1 MSEGWISKQGY
12 LKKLGFET
20 PNWKKR
26 FFVLKQN
33 VVSYYADSGDWKKT
47 KPPKGSFVL
56 DFLSE
61 SKIKPVETGTIVV
74 SSNALA
80 DKASKVT
87 LKKNYLIQIGDCRW
101 NETGLRTFYVSCET
115 EEERKEWL
123 KALQTNLEL
132 YISSPDGKADEAKI
146 PSEGERRDAYNLYLE
161 ERKKQDE
168 EKKKVDAAQQKKKAM
183 RDEPW
188 YQVHNL
194 CSKGSVEALI
204 EGVTHGADVHLLNP
218 NGGSTLLQAA
228 TYGNVP
234 VMKYLIEQ
242 KLDIDSQS
250 HGGNTALH
258 AAACMGFYD
267 AAKLLLE
274 HGANRFC
281 KNKEGKTAAQAAK
294 TEAIRELID
303 NWGQDIGGSGAGATA
318 SAAPEALSPVTP
330 TTP

>member
-1 MSEGWISKQGY
+1 MAEEKLTNKEGY

-26 FFVLKQN
+26 YFVLEKN
-33 VVSYYADSGDWKKT
+33 VVSYYSADSDFKKK
-47 KPPKGSFVL
+47 KPAKGTFVL

-61 SKIKPVETGTIVV
+61 SKIKPVETGTIVM

-80 DKASKVT
+80 DKASKVI
-87 LKKNYLIQIGDCRW
+87 LKKNFLIQIGDCRW

-123 KALQTNLEL
+123 KALTNNCEM
-132 YISSPDGKADEAKI
+132 YVNSSEGRQDEAKI
-146 PSEGERRDAYNLYLE
+146 PSEGERREAYNLYLE
-161 ERKKQDE
+161 ERKKQEE
-168 EKKKVDAAQQKKKAM
+168 EKRKVDAAQQKKKAM

-188 YQVHNL
+188 YQIHNL
-194 CSKGSVEALI
+194 CSKGTVEALQ
-204 EGVTHGADVHLLNP
+204 EGVAHGADVHLLNP

-234 VMKYLIEQ
+234 VMKYLISQ
-242 KLDIDSQS
+242 KIDIDAQS

-258 AAACMGFYD
+258 AAACMGFYE

-274 HGANRFC
+274 HGANRFA

-294 TEAIRELID
+294 TEAIRELVD
-303 NWGQDIGGSGAGATA
+303 NWGQEGASGAGA
-318 SAAPEALSPVTP
+318 AAPSGAAAEAAPHDS
-330 TTP
+330 